1 MDGDTGCFGFADA
14 GNDDSRSDADIYAC
28 DVDNRDSEGL
38 VCCTEEKAMG
48 GLWEIFMVM
57 PAAVFLMM
65 YLGNA
70 FAPYQKARIQ
80 AVFSNSGDVSYLT
93 ATLRFY

>member
-1 MDGDTGCFGFADA
+1 
-14 GNDDSRSDADIYAC
+14 
-28 DVDNRDSEGL
+28 
-38 VCCTEEKAMG
+38 
-48 GLWEIFMVM
+48 MVM

-93 ATLRFY
+93 ATLRSLLTVNKFAGNSGWM

>member
-38 VCCTEEKAMG
+38 VCCTEEKSNGRTLGDFHGYASCS
-48 GLWEIFMVM
+48 F
-57 PAAVFLMM
+57 PYDVF
-65 YLGNA
+65 GKC
-70 FAPYQKARIQ
+70 FR
-80 AVFSNSGDVSYLT
+80 
-93 ATLRFY
+93 TLSEGTYTGSFF